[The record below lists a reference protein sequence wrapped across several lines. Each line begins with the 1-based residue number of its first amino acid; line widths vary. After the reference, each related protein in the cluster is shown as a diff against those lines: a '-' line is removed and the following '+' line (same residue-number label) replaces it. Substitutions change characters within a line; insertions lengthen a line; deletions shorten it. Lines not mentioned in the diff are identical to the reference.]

1 MASFA
6 TPALTALSTLN
17 TVRRTVGTV
26 RDIFGPDPNR
36 AVERQREL
44 ARERERQLTG
54 YRQAVETR
62 QLRDAQDLEAADRRR
77 DLEARAERLALEGA
91 EGERQRRRALRR
103 AVARQRAQL
112 GSQGISAA
120 DGSGEA
126 ILLGLVREADEDRKQ
141 SARLDRLRL
150 KDLEADEQSAY
161 RRNLLELTRL
171 ADRQRIERLASGYG

>member
-6 TPALTALSTLN
+6 TPALTALSTVN
-17 TVRRTVGTV
+17 TVRRTLGGV

-36 AVERQREL
+36 DLERQREL
-44 ARERERQLTG
+44 ARERERGVDL

-62 QLRDAQDLEAADRRR
+62 QLRDAQDQEAADRRR
-77 DLEARAERLALEGA
+77 DLEARAERMALEGA

-112 GSQGISAA
+112 GSQGLSAA

-126 ILLGLVREADEDRKQ
+126 ILLGLVREAEEDRKQ

-150 KDLEADEQSAY
+150 KDLEAEEQSAY

-171 ADRQRIERLASGYG
+171 SDRHRIERLAKGYG